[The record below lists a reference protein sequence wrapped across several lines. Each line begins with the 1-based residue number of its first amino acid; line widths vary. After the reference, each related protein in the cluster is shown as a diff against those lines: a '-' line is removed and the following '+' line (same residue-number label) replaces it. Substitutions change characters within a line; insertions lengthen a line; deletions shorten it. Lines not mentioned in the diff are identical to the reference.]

1 MARAGN
7 SGLSAVDWLPL
18 LTGETCLCRGRRGGT
33 FVIRSHDSPPPH
45 QPNRLQTDGAP
56 AAPLHKN

>member
-7 SGLSAVDWLPL
+7 SGLSAVVWLPL

-33 FVIRSHDSPPPH
+33 FVIRSHDSPL
-45 QPNRLQTDGAP
+45 QPQLEPSAD
-56 AAPLHKN
+56 